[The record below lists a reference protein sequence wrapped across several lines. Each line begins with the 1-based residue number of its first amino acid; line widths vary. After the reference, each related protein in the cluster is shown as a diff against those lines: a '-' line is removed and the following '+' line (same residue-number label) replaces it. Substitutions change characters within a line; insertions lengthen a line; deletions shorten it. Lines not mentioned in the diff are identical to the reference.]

1 MKFKLQSTLFASAA
15 ITLATTPSL
24 ATQEDQPVLLDTY
37 QVTTNRYFQD
47 ASIVPATTLVL
58 DREII
63 ENSIAVS
70 LPEVLL
76 KQASNIQ
83 WRDYNGSSMTA
94 QPSMHGYGENSQMR
108 VLVLVDGVRQNRPD
122 MGGIN
127 WAEMPV
133 GSIENIEVISGAH
146 SVIYGSNAVGGVIK
160 ITTRKP
166 TAEAQGELSATYGS
180 YDLIDVTAYGSQSF
194 GNTGVSV
201 SIEDFRTDGYR
212 ENSENHTKS
221 ANLAVYQTWK
231 DWTLNARASYV
242 DNYAEYAGSLSTDP
256 FADGADPQ
264 ASSSTDNVDSECYN
278 IGADLVW
285 DNKSNLSFETEAGYT
300 YRDIDT
306 ISWGAYSGTKLKSYQ
321 LSPRFIIDSGKLKT
335 VAGIDFRMDDVK
347 SNIYTDET
355 KTSTTQRTKLDQ
367 DSYGAYVHSSY
378 TYSDQLIFSAGIR
391 AEHNKLDADT
401 TTESKSA
408 DKSDDGWAMNT
419 GITFKPTENVRTWI
433 RLDHFYRYPATDEVA
448 YYSGYYAPVW
458 FNPDLEPEEGWNI
471 EIGGDWKPTQELTLS
486 ANAYRQD
493 TDNEIAYNGMTSL
506 NENLDETE
514 RYGLDLSARYDVGL
528 FDIQASYSYVNA
540 ELTSGD
546 YDGKDIPL
554 VSPNVV
560 TLRVGWKPINTVRI
574 EAGYSYNSSAWAGGD
589 SANAL
594 DKIPSYSLV
603 DLSVRWQA
611 TENVSVFAAVDN
623 LFDEEY
629 LTAKFSYDYG
639 YGYVY
644 NSWYPATGRTVR
656 GGLKLSF

>member
-1 MKFKLQSTLFASAA
+1 MKFKLQSTLLAGAA
-15 ITLATTPSL
+15 ISLASNISL
-24 ATQEDQPVLLDTY
+24 ATEEEQPILLDTY
-37 QVTTNRYFQD
+37 QVTTNRYFED

-63 ENSIAVS
+63 EDTIAVS
-70 LPEVLL
+70 LPEVLQ
-76 KQASNIQ
+76 KQTSNIQ
-83 WRDYNGSSMTA
+83 WRDYSGSKMMA

-180 YDLIDVTAYGSQSF
+180 YDLVDVTAYGSQSF
-194 GNTGVSV
+194 GSTGVSV
-201 SIEDFRTDGYR
+201 SVEDFRTDGYR
-212 ENSENHTKS
+212 DNSENHTKS
-221 ANLAVYQTWK
+221 ANLAVYQTWNN
-231 DWTLNARASYV
+231 WTLNARASYV
-242 DNYAEYAGSLSTDP
+242 DSYAEYAGALSSDP
-256 FADGADPQ
+256 FAEGADPKTSY
-264 ASSSTDNVDSECYN
+264 SSSVSESDTYNV
-278 IGADLVW
+278 GADLVW

-300 YRDIDT
+300 YRDID
-306 ISWGAYSGTKLKSYQ
+306 AHVYSYTGTKLKSYQ
-321 LSPRFIIDSGKLKT
+321 ISPRFILDSGALKT
-335 VAGIDFRMDDVK
+335 VAGVDLRFDDVK
-347 SNIYTDET
+347 SNIYTDKTRNTT
-355 KTSTTQRTKLDQ
+355 KQRTDLDQ
-367 DSYGAYVHSSY
+367 NSYGAYLHSSY
-378 TYSDQLIFSAGIR
+378 SYNDQLIFSAGAR

-401 TTESKSA
+401 VTSTSESA

-419 GITFKPTENVRTWI
+419 GITFKPTDNIRTWV
-433 RLDHFYRYPATDEVA
+433 RVDHFYRYPATDEVA

-458 FNPDLEPEEGWNI
+458 FNPNLEPEEGWNI
-471 EIGGDWKPTQELTLS
+471 ELGGDWKPTQELTFS
-486 ANAYRQD
+486 ANVYRQD
-493 TDNEIAYNGMTSL
+493 TDNEIAYNSMTSL
-506 NENLDETE
+506 NENLDETR
-514 RYGLDLSARYDVGL
+514 RYGLDLTARYDVGL
-528 FDIQASYSYVNA
+528 FDVQISYSYVNA
-540 ELTSGD
+540 ELTSGN
-546 YDGKDIPL
+546 YDGKDVPL

-560 TLRVGWKPINTVRI
+560 TARFGWKPIKSLRL

-603 DLSVRWQA
+603 DISVRWQA
-611 TENVSVFAAVDN
+611 TENISLFATVDN

-629 LTAKFSYDYG
+629 LSAKFSYDYG

-656 GGLKLSF
+656 GGFKLSF